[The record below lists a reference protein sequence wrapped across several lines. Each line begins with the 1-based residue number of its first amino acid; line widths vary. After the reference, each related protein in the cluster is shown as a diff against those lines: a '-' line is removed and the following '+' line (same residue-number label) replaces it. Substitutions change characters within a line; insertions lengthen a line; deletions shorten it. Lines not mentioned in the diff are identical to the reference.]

1 MSFLTTSPIKRLIQ
15 DLTALHGI
23 LLAARQ
29 FLGVLLCGW
38 DMFWI
43 LWQQKWASELR
54 VRYVLIA
61 YVYGSKE

>member
-1 MSFLTTSPIKRLIQ
+1 
-15 DLTALHGI
+15 
-23 LLAARQ
+23 
-29 FLGVLLCGW
+29 
-38 DMFWI
+38 MFWI